1 MAEAEL
7 TVKDIFSRFCFF
19 IKDVSKDGTQLENQ
33 LEKLEAYLACQR
45 EKNQSNSFLC
55 GNQVSQLANCL
66 F

>member
-45 EKNQSNSFLC
+45 EKNQSNLFLC
-55 GNQVSQLANCL
+55 GNQVSQFANCL